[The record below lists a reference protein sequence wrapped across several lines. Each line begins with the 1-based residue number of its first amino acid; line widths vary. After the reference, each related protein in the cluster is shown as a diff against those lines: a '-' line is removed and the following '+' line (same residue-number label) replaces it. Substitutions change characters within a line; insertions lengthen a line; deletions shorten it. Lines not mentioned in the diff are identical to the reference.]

1 MDDLLKDAIADAKA
15 VRETALAN
23 AKMALEEAFTP
34 RIQSM
39 LSQKIQNEIEDEEVP
54 HDEED
59 EVSGEEAPEAP
70 EMEAPAEA
78 EPEIAVEPEMGEEP
92 SDEIADEM
100 EKPSDEIADEMAE
113 TEVED
118 EMMAA
123 DEGGYANDEG
133 EEDVIEING
142 VKYAPI
148 VSEEEEEVPADEMM
162 DEEED
167 EDKLDLEAILR
178 ELEEEDEEEVN
189 EDYDE
194 NAVGDG
200 MDSDEVE
207 TADEAELAE
216 NDVSSGIGA
225 ADNKVN
231 DEAGDSSETGAQ
243 GPEGEGSD
251 VESGK
256 EDDNLEVVDDL
267 VEVNGQ
273 KYRAVREEEGDESE
287 DDIDLEEILKALSE
301 GDDDEEEKEDA
312 KEAVS
317 KLTSELAEHRN
328 VVKYLRSKLNEVNL
342 LNAKLLFTN
351 KLFRAHGLNNEQKLK
366 VVETFDRAKNLRE
379 VKLVFSTLAE
389 SFGNQVTSTS
399 KPIKE
404 SKGSASKAV
413 ASTKPKS
420 TPKVIEEGMDL
431 KKRFQKLA
439 NIL

>member
-23 AKMALEEAFTP
+23 AKVALEEAFTP

-59 EVSGEEAPEAP
+59 EVPGEEAPEAP

-100 EKPSDEIADEMAE
+100 AE

-123 DEGGYANDEG
+123 DEEEVPHDEGGYGQDEG
-133 EEDVIEING
+133 VIEING
-142 VKYAPI
+142 VKYAPV

-178 ELEEEDEEEVN
+178 ELEEEDDEEVN

-231 DEAGDSSETGAQ
+231 DEAGYSSKTGAQ

-251 VESGK
+251 VEAGK